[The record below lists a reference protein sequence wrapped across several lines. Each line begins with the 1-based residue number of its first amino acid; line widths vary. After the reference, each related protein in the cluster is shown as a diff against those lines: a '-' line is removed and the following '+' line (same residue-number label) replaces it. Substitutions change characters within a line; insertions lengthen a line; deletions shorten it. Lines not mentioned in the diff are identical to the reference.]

1 MLRRLAWFRRSAWF
15 QGLSTRCCAL
25 HRASARLSSSHIKR
39 ELDCNLSGN
48 EFEYTN
54 DSILLVKNMLCSKL
68 HCQEGFN
75 PIISSFN
82 ICTVLL
88 TSMPCVH
95 ILRRLAWFRE
105 SAWCQRLSS
114 CRCAQHCASART
126 PKSAP
131 CLGEVSRKREREKK
145 KESERETEGGIE
157 RERERE
163 RDRESAQERDGGW
176 SMVPEVGVV
185 PEVSQADFDALPE
198 SANSHTGVN
207 DDSLLPLSSELGT

>member
-163 RDRESAQERDGGW
+163 RETERARKSETGG
-176 SMVPEVGVV
+176 G
-185 PEVSQADFDALPE
+185 ARFRR
-198 SANSHTGVN
+198 
-207 DDSLLPLSSELGT
+207 